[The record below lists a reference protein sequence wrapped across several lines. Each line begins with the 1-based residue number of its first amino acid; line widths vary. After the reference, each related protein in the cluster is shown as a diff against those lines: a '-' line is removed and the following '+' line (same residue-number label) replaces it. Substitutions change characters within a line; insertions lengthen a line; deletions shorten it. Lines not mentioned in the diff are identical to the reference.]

1 MKRILCLLVGFVI
14 CSASLVFAKDAAR
27 AVSQG
32 NKLYKE
38 DKFDQALKLYDEAII
53 DKPDSAIVNFNKG
66 AAYFKK
72 EDFDTAISSFEK
84 ALLSEDKLLESRT
97 NYNIGNAK
105 YALGKLKENADP
117 ASCAKL
123 LGQALDYYKR
133 ALDLNPQDE
142 DAKFNYELAEE
153 ELKAILDKLKAR
165 KDQQAKEE
173 KSTDKKE
180 DKNGSQSQN
189 GKEGRAE
196 APRENKEAE
205 SKAGEG
211 QEEKED
217 KADSQTE
224 EGQKKEEAGGK
235 QQKSGQKEE
244 PARGTQDLKE
254 MSLAEARMLLEGY
267 SQQAIPGSQVKDKE
281 KIYSRQVD
289 KDW

>member
-1 MKRILCLLVGFVI
+1 MKIIVCLLAGFII

-27 AVSQG
+27 AVSRG

-38 DKFDQALKLYDEAII
+38 NKFDQALELYDEAIM
-53 DKPDSAIVNFNKG
+53 DKPDSVIVNFNKG

-72 EDFDTAISSFEK
+72 EDFSAAIISFEK

-97 NYNIGNAK
+97 SYNIGNAK
-105 YALGKLKENADP
+105 YALGKLKENTDP
-117 ASCAKL
+117 ASCANL

-142 DAKFNYELAEE
+142 DAKFNHELVEE
-153 ELKAILDKLKAR
+153 ELKAVLDKLKAR

-173 KSTDKKE
+173 ESTDKKE
-180 DKNGSQSQN
+180 DKTGSQSQN
-189 GKEGRAE
+189 GKEGRSE

-205 SKAGEG
+205 SKSEEG
-211 QEEKED
+211 QEKKES

-224 EGQKKEEAGGK
+224 EGREKEEAPGK
-235 QQKSGQKEE
+235 QQQGAQKEE
-244 PARGTQDLKE
+244 PAQGARDSKE
-254 MSLAEARMLLEGY
+254 MSQAEARMLLEGY
-267 SQQAIPGSQVKDKE
+267 NQQAMPVSQVKDKE
-281 KIYSRQVD
+281 KSHSRSID